1 MMIKHRIRGHRMR
14 TTLDIEG
21 DVLAAAKEIAR
32 QQHISVGKVISQ
44 LVRRAL
50 TGDVS
55 QSPAV
60 SPAALVT
67 GFEPFP
73 ARGVI
78 VTNELIDRLR
88 DAEGI

>member
-1 MMIKHRIRGHRMR
+1 MMIKHRIREHSMR
-14 TTLDIEG
+14 TTLDIEV

-32 QQHISVGKVISQ
+32 QQHIGVGKVISQ

-50 TGDVS
+50 TDDVR
-55 QSPAV
+55 QSATT
-60 SPAALVT
+60 SPAASAT

>member
-1 MMIKHRIRGHRMR
+1 MMLKHHAMELTMR
-14 TTLDIEG
+14 TTLDIES

-32 QQHISVGKVISQ
+32 QQNTSVGKVISE
-44 LVRRAL
+44 LVRQTL
-50 TGDVS
+50 TGAATAHAATRNA
-55 QSPAV
+55 PAV
-60 SPAALVT
+60 P

-88 DAEGI
+88 DAEGV